1 MKNKFKD
8 VFHINLQFKMFLKVI
23 KNFLYYFKVDGQT
36 SGLFLKNLDEK
47 I

>member
-8 VFHINLQFKMFLKVI
+8 VFHTNLQFTVILKVI
-23 KNFLYYFKVDGQT
+23 KKFLYYFKDDGLT